1 MPDHLAHYKNQS
13 GQQQKK
19 RSAMQRR
26 EFFPDHLLTTKN
38 KKIT

>member
-13 GQQQKK
+13 GQQKK
-19 RSAMQRR
+19 RSATQRR